1 MSPEQFQYIW
11 RKTIPHI
18 EVGMGS
24 GVFHVSPWC
33 QVCLDWRWRN
43 KKENGKVEK
52 KHKHQVLCLVNISIS
67 AGRLKFSQSSVG
79 SRRIQS
85 SHRFPYGYLV
95 TTSPQS
101 KTPPWYAPI
110 RPPKAFVALVVHRS
124 HGWSLVRCFGR
135 NQFPGCDGR
144 CVQGPG
150 TYSPRHADPRLLAI
164 PTSCSRVAENNPNW
178 GNLSGFAQPYC
189 LASHCNC
196 HCSTC
201 VAQPMRAMLTW
212 RHPHLPP
219 VFHWQSLVSAARTFG
234 FVSERGEY
242 YYHVVT
248 TPPGGLPECRVFS
261 SCYLDVVAGWQVEVL
276 PFERNR
282 IPIVKWLRKAQWRAD
297 IQSSGSAVTRLLGL
311 LRWPFVLRR
320 MSQQQKM
327 RVSLVIGLDQTSHDT
342 SWRQPCS
349 TCMKVSTIPLR
360 TGFFVHMSR
369 AGKVLRVVSN

>member
-1 MSPEQFQYIW
+1 MSTFYFRITSWITSLRVYFMSFFISGIYLLDISLNSIFQSFKIFLFLSGYISFLFLY
-11 RKTIPHI
+11 I
-18 EVGMGS
+18 
-24 GVFHVSPWC
+24 
-33 QVCLDWRWRN
+33 
-43 KKENGKVEK
+43 
-52 KHKHQVLCLVNISIS
+52 
-67 AGRLKFSQSSVG
+67 FSLSDLFSW
-79 SRRIQS
+79 IQS

-178 GNLSGFAQPYC
+178 GNLSGFAPPYS

-201 VAQPMRAMLTW
+201 VAQPIRAMRTW

-219 VFHWQSLVSAARTFG
+219 VYHWQSLVSAARTF
-234 FVSERGEY
+234 
-242 YYHVVT
+242 T
-248 TPPGGLPECRVFS
+248 
-261 SCYLDVVAGWQVEVL
+261 
-276 PFERNR
+276 
-282 IPIVKWLRKAQWRAD
+282 
-297 IQSSGSAVTRLLGL
+297 
-311 LRWPFVLRR
+311 
-320 MSQQQKM
+320 
-327 RVSLVIGLDQTSHDT
+327 VSL
-342 SWRQPCS
+342 
-349 TCMKVSTIPLR
+349 R
-360 TGFFVHMSR
+360 TRFGR
-369 AGKVLRVVSN
+369 AY

>member
-1 MSPEQFQYIW
+1 MSPEQSQYIW

-24 GVFHVSPWC
+24 GVFTSHRSARFVLISDWWTGTLFLFLTGYVWTLRPLRSGFEPLTQGFQSFALSP
-33 QVCLDWRWRN
+33 
-43 KKENGKVEK
+43 
-52 KHKHQVLCLVNISIS
+52 VLVG
-67 AGRLKFSQSSVG
+67 GRVP

-110 RPPKAFVALVVHRS
+110 SPPKAFVALVWHRS

-144 CVQGPG
+144 CVQGPC

-178 GNLSGFAQPYC
+178 GNLSGFAPPYS

-201 VAQPMRAMLTW
+201 VAQPIRAMRTW

-219 VFHWQSLVSAARTFG
+219 VYHW
-234 FVSERGEY
+234 
-242 YYHVVT
+242 
-248 TPPGGLPECRVFS
+248 
-261 SCYLDVVAGWQVEVL
+261 
-276 PFERNR
+276 
-282 IPIVKWLRKAQWRAD
+282 
-297 IQSSGSAVTRLLGL
+297 
-311 LRWPFVLRR
+311 
-320 MSQQQKM
+320 
-327 RVSLVIGLDQTSHDT
+327 
-342 SWRQPCS
+342 
-349 TCMKVSTIPLR
+349 
-360 TGFFVHMSR
+360 
-369 AGKVLRVVSN
+369 

>member
-24 GVFHVSPWC
+24 GVFTSHRSARFVLISDWWTRRNEVLDRGKWNDFLFLLAPGLLWTQSPPAFQQASPVGW
-33 QVCLDWRWRN
+33 
-43 KKENGKVEK
+43 GKR
-52 KHKHQVLCLVNISIS
+52 
-67 AGRLKFSQSSVG
+67 AFP
-79 SRRIQS
+79 SRRIPS

-178 GNLSGFAQPYC
+178 GNLSGFAPPYS

-201 VAQPMRAMLTW
+201 VAQPIRAMRTW

-219 VFHWQSLVSAARTFG
+219 VSHWQSLVSAACTF
-234 FVSERGEY
+234 
-242 YYHVVT
+242 
-248 TPPGGLPECRVFS
+248 
-261 SCYLDVVAGWQVEVL
+261 
-276 PFERNR
+276 
-282 IPIVKWLRKAQWRAD
+282 
-297 IQSSGSAVTRLLGL
+297 
-311 LRWPFVLRR
+311 
-320 MSQQQKM
+320 
-327 RVSLVIGLDQTSHDT
+327 
-342 SWRQPCS
+342 
-349 TCMKVSTIPLR
+349 
-360 TGFFVHMSR
+360 
-369 AGKVLRVVSN
+369 

>member
-1 MSPEQFQYIW
+1 MSPEQSQYIW

-24 GVFHVSPWC
+24 GVFTSYRSARFVLISDWWTRRKMELFSFWLAPGYVSFGPFARPPATSGSKLAPY
-33 QVCLDWRWRN
+33 VGL
-43 KKENGKVEK
+43 GK
-52 KHKHQVLCLVNISIS
+52 S
-67 AGRLKFSQSSVG
+67 AFP

-164 PTSCSRVAENNPNW
+164 STSCSRVAENNPNW
-178 GNLSGFAQPYC
+178 GNLSGFAPPYS
-189 LASHCNC
+189 LASHCHC

-201 VAQPMRAMLTW
+201 VAQPIRAMRTW

-219 VFHWQSLVSAARTFG
+219 VYHWQSLVSAARTFL
-234 FVSERGEY
+234 FVSEPFWRG
-242 YYHVVT
+242 VLNPLRT
-248 TPPGGLPECRVFS
+248 TPPGGSPECRVFLRRQ
-261 SCYLDVVAGWQVEVL
+261 LDVVVTCKIR
-276 PFERNR
+276 P
-282 IPIVKWLRKAQWRAD
+282 KTWLY
-297 IQSSGSAVTRLLGL
+297 
-311 LRWPFVLRR
+311 
-320 MSQQQKM
+320 
-327 RVSLVIGLDQTSHDT
+327 
-342 SWRQPCS
+342 
-349 TCMKVSTIPLR
+349 
-360 TGFFVHMSR
+360 
-369 AGKVLRVVSN
+369 

>member
-1 MSPEQFQYIW
+1 MRATRKKIASPELAALNFVMS
-11 RKTIPHI
+11 RCFPL
-18 EVGMGS
+18 VG
-24 GVFHVSPWC
+24 W
-33 QVCLDWRWRN
+33 
-43 KKENGKVEK
+43 GKR
-52 KHKHQVLCLVNISIS
+52 
-67 AGRLKFSQSSVG
+67 AFP

-110 RPPKAFVALVVHRS
+110 RPPKAFVARLVHRS

-178 GNLSGFAQPYC
+178 GNLSGFAPPYS

-201 VAQPMRAMLTW
+201 VAQPIRAMRTW

-219 VFHWQSLVSAARTFG
+219 VSHWQSLVSAARTFF
-234 FVSERGEY
+234 FVSENYLRLRS
-242 YYHVVT
+242 VLNPLRT
-248 TPPGGLPECRVFS
+248 TPPGGSPSCRVFQTRTN
-261 SCYLDVVAGWQVEVL
+261 VAY
-276 PFERNR
+276 FERR
-282 IPIVKWLRKAQWRAD
+282 
-297 IQSSGSAVTRLLGL
+297 RLPSY
-311 LRWPFVLRR
+311 WQHSYVLA
-320 MSQQQKM
+320 
-327 RVSLVIGLDQTSHDT
+327 L
-342 SWRQPCS
+342 
-349 TCMKVSTIPLR
+349 
-360 TGFFVHMSR
+360 
-369 AGKVLRVVSN
+369 N

>member
-1 MSPEQFQYIW
+1 MGGKEASPLSWLGEEE
-11 RKTIPHI
+11 R
-18 EVGMGS
+18 
-24 GVFHVSPWC
+24 SP
-33 QVCLDWRWRN
+33 
-43 KKENGKVEK
+43 
-52 KHKHQVLCLVNISIS
+52 
-67 AGRLKFSQSSVG
+67 

-178 GNLSGFAQPYC
+178 GNLSGFAPPYS

-201 VAQPMRAMLTW
+201 VAQPIRAMRTW

-219 VFHWQSLVSAARTFG
+219 VYHWQSLVSAARTFL
-234 FVSERGEY
+234 FVSEPFWQGVLNPLTSS
-242 YYHVVT
+242 HT
-248 TPPGGLPECRVFS
+248 TGRLAWMPSLSPPPTRRRRHLGQK
-261 SCYLDVVAGWQVEVL
+261 LDFTKQA
-276 PFERNR
+276 
-282 IPIVKWLRKAQWRAD
+282 RKALSHFLVKRGASCNQTQAQTRKGLERRRLPSYWE
-297 IQSSGSAVTRLLGL
+297 QS
-311 LRWPFVLRR
+311 
-320 MSQQQKM
+320 
-327 RVSLVIGLDQTSHDT
+327 
-342 SWRQPCS
+342 
-349 TCMKVSTIPLR
+349 
-360 TGFFVHMSR
+360 
-369 AGKVLRVVSN
+369 

>member
-1 MSPEQFQYIW
+1 MRRWKIFYVKIRLNMWEDPNNLFDFHLLLNLKGEHWVTYVIAQSGRLIPLRSRAESFPFSFLHRALTMSPEQSQYIW

-24 GVFHVSPWC
+24 GVFTSHRSARFLFLSDWWTRRKIELFFFYYSAQASNGFSALTRPDVLAGPWK
-33 QVCLDWRWRN
+33 R
-43 KKENGKVEK
+43 
-52 KHKHQVLCLVNISIS
+52 
-67 AGRLKFSQSSVG
+67 AFP

-178 GNLSGFAQPYC
+178 GNLSGFAPPYS

-201 VAQPMRAMLTW
+201 VAQPIRAMRTW

-219 VFHWQSLVSAARTFG
+219 VYHWQSLVSAARTFF
-234 FVSERGEY
+234 FVSEPFWRG
-242 YYHVVT
+242 
-248 TPPGGLPECRVFS
+248 
-261 SCYLDVVAGWQVEVL
+261 VL
-276 PFERNR
+276 
-282 IPIVKWLRKAQWRAD
+282 L
-297 IQSSGSAVTRLLGL
+297 
-311 LRWPFVLRR
+311 
-320 MSQQQKM
+320 
-327 RVSLVIGLDQTSHDT
+327 
-342 SWRQPCS
+342 
-349 TCMKVSTIPLR
+349 PLR
-360 TGFFVHMSR
+360 TTPANEGASVGDPKGANEGWEPSGSK
-369 AGKVLRVVSN
+369 AGVR

>member
-1 MSPEQFQYIW
+1 MSPEQSQYIW

-24 GVFHVSPWC
+24 GVFTSHRSARFVLIS
-33 QVCLDWRWRN
+33 DWWTRRKMELFSFVTRPRLRVLWALRPPATSGS
-43 KKENGKVEK
+43 KLAPYVGWGKR
-52 KHKHQVLCLVNISIS
+52 
-67 AGRLKFSQSSVG
+67 AFP

-110 RPPKAFVALVVHRS
+110 RPPKAFVALVWHRS

-178 GNLSGFAQPYC
+178 GNLSGFAPPYS

-201 VAQPMRAMLTW
+201 VAQPIRAMRTW

-219 VFHWQSLVSAARTFG
+219 VYHWQSFVSAARTFF
-234 FVSERGEY
+234 FVSEPLWRG
-242 YYHVVT
+242 VLNPLRT
-248 TPPGGLPECRVFS
+248 TPPGGSPECRVFVKRA
-261 SCYLDVVAGWQVEVL
+261 SCNQKTALTRKC
-276 PFERNR
+276 FERR
-282 IPIVKWLRKAQWRAD
+282 
-297 IQSSGSAVTRLLGL
+297 RLPSY
-311 LRWPFVLRR
+311 WQHSYVLA
-320 MSQQQKM
+320 
-327 RVSLVIGLDQTSHDT
+327 L
-342 SWRQPCS
+342 
-349 TCMKVSTIPLR
+349 
-360 TGFFVHMSR
+360 
-369 AGKVLRVVSN
+369 N